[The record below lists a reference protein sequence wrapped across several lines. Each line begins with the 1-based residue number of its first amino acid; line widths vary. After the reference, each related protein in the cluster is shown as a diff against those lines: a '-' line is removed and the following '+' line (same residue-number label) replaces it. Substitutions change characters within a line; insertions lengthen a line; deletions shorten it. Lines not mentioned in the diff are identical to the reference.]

1 MIFPVGDSPNPP
13 GFRAWV
19 TWLLI
24 LVNVGV
30 HLLITLPRSVLRPD
44 AADPRLDAYLRA
56 SWHPQTRPSSLAFD
70 PAQRWLGLKIVACKA
85 GGTGDATG
93 QVEFVARYKI
103 HGKAF
108 RLHENSRFCRVD
120 GHWVYV
126 DGDIDPSGLP

>member
-1 MIFPVGDSPNPP
+1 MWAFTCPDLLVKLP
-13 GFRAWV
+13 GGK
-19 TWLLI
+19 LI
-24 LVNVGV
+24 VV
-30 HLLITLPRSVLRPD
+30 D
-44 AADPRLDAYLRA
+44 AKAPLDAYLRA

-70 PAQRWLGLKIVACKA
+70 PAQRWLGLKIVACEA

-108 RLHENSRFCRVD
+108 RLHENSRFSRVD
-120 GHWVYV
+120 GHWLYV